1 MGTSNLQRALC
12 ACLFSWGVT
21 TLPLSAL
28 SLQEGMEEALSH
40 HPKIQERLYAY
51 KATLEDVRMSEAG
64 YLPAIDYTAYLAE
77 EKTDSTV
84 FHRTLFTY
92 EHSLQVTQNLFNGF
106 GTLYEVEY
114 QKARMLAAAHA
125 YLVTTND
132 IAYQFVQIYN
142 HVLEAQESVLLAK
155 ERVAFQQKTRETV
168 GKLSI
173 KYGKKMDSEVEK
185 TDAAFFLAESNY
197 VVAQNHLEEKL
208 FNLERI
214 IGRSVEAS
222 HLQTIVPTSLLPKSY
237 EESLAFS
244 KLHHPS
250 VLVSQYALQA
260 ANAKHQGAY
269 KGYYPKIDAYLRQ
282 SWSEDTD
289 GVVGNEEQRSAG
301 IQLSFNV
308 YKGGADEAQ
317 IEKNLMGVMK
327 EEALHQELL
336 RKLDEQNR
344 LSWST
349 KTHLTE
355 QLHYLEQY
363 VTTSRTTQA
372 LYEEEYTK
380 GRRSLL
386 DLLVAHNEYISAKT
400 QKIKTEHERL
410 FAEYR
415 ILDAMGSM
423 VQTILGAKALSYT
436 HRVAL

>member
-1 MGTSNLQRALC
+1 MGILNLQRAFC
-12 ACLFSWGVT
+12 VCLFAWGVT

-40 HPKIQERLYAY
+40 HPKVQEKLYAY
-51 KATLEDVRMSEAG
+51 KAILEDVRMSEAE
-64 YLPAIDYTAYLAE
+64 YLPAIDYTAYLAQ

-125 YLVTTND
+125 YLATTND
-132 IAYQFVQIYN
+132 IAYQFVQSYN
-142 HVLEAQESVLLAK
+142 HVLEAQEYVLLTK
-155 ERVAFQQKTRETV
+155 ESVAFQQKLRETV

-185 TDAAFFLAESNY
+185 TDAALFLAESNY
-197 VVAQNHLEEKL
+197 VVAQNYLEEKL

-214 IGRSVEAS
+214 MGRRVDSS
-222 HLQTIVPTSLLPKSY
+222 HLRTIEPATSLLKSY

-244 KLHHPS
+244 KLQHPS

-260 ANAKHQGAY
+260 AHAKHQGAY
-269 KGYYPKIDAYLRQ
+269 KGYYPKIEAYLRQ

-289 GVVGNEEQRSAG
+289 GVVGNEEQCSAG
-301 IQLSFNV
+301 IHLSFNV
-308 YKGGADEAQ
+308 YKGGADAAQ
-317 IEKNLMGVMK
+317 VEKNLMGVMQ

-344 LSWST
+344 LSWSA

-363 VTTSRTTQA
+363 VKTSRTTQE
-372 LYEEEYTK
+372 LYEEEYRK

-386 DLLVAHNEYISAKT
+386 DLLVAHNDYISAKT

-410 FAEYR
+410 MAEYR
-415 ILDAMGSM
+415 ILDAMGSL
-423 VQTILGAKALSYT
+423 VQTILGTKALSYT
-436 HRVAL
+436 QRVGL

>member
-1 MGTSNLQRALC
+1 M
-12 ACLFSWGVT
+12 
-21 TLPLSAL
+21 
-28 SLQEGMEEALSH
+28 
-40 HPKIQERLYAY
+40 
-51 KATLEDVRMSEAG
+51 
-64 YLPAIDYTAYLAE
+64 
-77 EKTDSTV
+77 
-84 FHRTLFTY
+84 
-92 EHSLQVTQNLFNGF
+92 
-106 GTLYEVEY
+106 
-114 QKARMLAAAHA
+114 
-125 YLVTTND
+125 
-132 IAYQFVQIYN
+132 
-142 HVLEAQESVLLAK
+142 
-155 ERVAFQQKTRETV
+155 
-168 GKLSI
+168 
-173 KYGKKMDSEVEK
+173 
-185 TDAAFFLAESNY
+185 
-197 VVAQNHLEEKL
+197 
-208 FNLERI
+208 
-214 IGRSVEAS
+214 
-222 HLQTIVPTSLLPKSY
+222 
-237 EESLAFS
+237 
-244 KLHHPS
+244 
-250 VLVSQYALQA
+250 
-260 ANAKHQGAY
+260 
-269 KGYYPKIDAYLRQ
+269 
-282 SWSEDTD
+282 
-289 GVVGNEEQRSAG
+289 VGNEEQRSAG

-363 VTTSRTTQA
+363 VKTSRTTQA

-436 HRVAL
+436 QRVAL